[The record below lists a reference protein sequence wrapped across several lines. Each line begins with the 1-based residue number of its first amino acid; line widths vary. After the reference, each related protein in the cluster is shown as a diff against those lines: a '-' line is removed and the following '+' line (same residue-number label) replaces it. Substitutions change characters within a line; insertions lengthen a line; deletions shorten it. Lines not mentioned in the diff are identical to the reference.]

1 MASESS
7 HLVPK
12 TAHQVCLTMEL
23 DGPPTACKRGFRWFF
38 SQGPAARPSL
48 LNKAMAHSYYRASF
62 DHEVPEGFG
71 QVVNID
77 VTITAHSAASCIA
90 SAACVLLRLSGASI
104 IERDMTS

>member
-1 MASESS
+1 LFDDGIGRPSNGLQAWFS
-7 HLVPK
+7 
-12 TAHQVCLTMEL
+12 QV
-23 DGPPTACKRGFRWFF
+23 F